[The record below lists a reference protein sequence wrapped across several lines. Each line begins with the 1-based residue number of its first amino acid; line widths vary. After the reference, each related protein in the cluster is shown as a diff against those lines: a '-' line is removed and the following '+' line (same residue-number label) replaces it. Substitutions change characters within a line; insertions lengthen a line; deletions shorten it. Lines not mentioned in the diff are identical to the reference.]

1 MKPLSRDGLR
11 RVLRFAA
18 RLARGDHL
26 RDQRKVYITVAT
38 GLRGNAVGGEQE
50 GQ

>member
-11 RVLRFAA
+11 RIV
-18 RLARGDHL
+18 RGDHL

-38 GLRGNAVGGEQE
+38 GLRGNAAGGEQE